1 MARLIDT
8 SKMKRIQEAATDLI
22 VERGNGQA
30 SISAIAKKAG
40 VAEGYLYRF
49 HSSKDALVNHL
60 LFSKIGFLIEN
71 IKVLMDTHSSVKK
84 VMEILIKEFFTM
96 GIERPTDVKFL
107 YVLMHDYNFQVD
119 VEQRKIIK
127 QIILQLLEKG
137 KESGEISDLV
147 HEEEVFNMVITYPIV
162 FINLRLKNFF
172 GNSTWNT
179 EDQSRIVEFC
189 TKALN
194 IKKDEA

>member
-1 MARLIDT
+1 
-8 SKMKRIQEAATDLI
+8 
-22 VERGNGQA
+22 
-30 SISAIAKKAG
+30 
-40 VAEGYLYRF
+40 
-49 HSSKDALVNHL
+49 
-60 LFSKIGFLIEN
+60 
-71 IKVLMDTHSSVKK
+71 
-84 VMEILIKEFFTM
+84 MEILIKEFFTM